1 MIDSMKHNNWL
12 IRIYYSLKFSQN
24 FSRSIQEEL
33 VLLKL
38 KKIRKLT
45 FYKIKILMIKDVK
58 RPDKVKNY
66 KYIEPETVGE

>member
-33 VLLKL
+33 ALLKL